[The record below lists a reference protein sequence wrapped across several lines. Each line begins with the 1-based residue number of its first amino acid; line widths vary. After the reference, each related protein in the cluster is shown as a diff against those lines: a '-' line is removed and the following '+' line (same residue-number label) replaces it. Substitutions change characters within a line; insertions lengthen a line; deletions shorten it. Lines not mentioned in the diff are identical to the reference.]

1 MISSQS
7 NSIIK
12 KVKKLHSRSGR
23 KKLGQYFIE
32 GIRSVEQVL
41 DNGAPV
47 REVLFSSNV
56 LEFAGGEN
64 LIRRLEEKAI
74 PVIEVS
80 REVFD
85 SIADTGTPQ
94 YIMAILDIILYETEN
109 VISGANILVVI
120 VDGIQDP
127 GNLGAII
134 RTADAAGADGVI
146 LLKGTADLYN
156 PKTVRST
163 MGSIFSIPVMHAD
176 DAASLVE
183 LLRRCGVKVVATGLE
198 GSKYYFEADYTGS
211 TAVVIGSE
219 AHGVSKC
226 LMERCDECVRIPM
239 QGKAE
244 SLNAAVA
251 SAVVLYKAVEQRL
264 T

>member
-7 NSIIK
+7 NPIIK
-12 KVKKLHSRSGR
+12 KVKKLHSRAGR
-23 KKLGQYFIE
+23 KKFKQYFIE
-32 GIRSVEQVL
+32 GIRGVEQVL

-47 REVLFSSNV
+47 REALFSRDV
-56 LEFAGGEN
+56 LEFAGGED
-64 LIRRLEEKAI
+64 LIRRLEEKGI

-85 SIADTGTPQ
+85 SIADTGSPQ
-94 YIMAILDIILYETEN
+94 YIMAVLDIIQYEIES
-109 VISGANILVVI
+109 VISGENILVVI

-127 GNLGAII
+127 GNLGTII

-163 MGSIFSIPVMHAD
+163 MGSVFSTPIIHAD
-176 DAASLVE
+176 DAASLIE
-183 LLRRCGVKVVATGLE
+183 LLHRHGVAVVATGLE
-198 GSKYYFEADYTGS
+198 GSKYYFEVDYTGS

-219 AHGVSKC
+219 AHGVSDGI
-226 LMERCDECVRIPM
+226 MERCDECVRIPM